1 VKEAKVSAAELA
13 EMARENVPLV
23 GALAMEVESV
33 LPGSVTIR
41 VPYRE
46 EFVRPGGTI
55 SGPVLMAVADF
66 AMYGVV
72 LSLIGRVD
80 LAVTT
85 NLSINFLRRPPPGDV
100 VARARILK
108 LGKRLAVGEVL
119 LHAGEQED
127 LVAHVTSTY
136 SIPPRGGQSA

>member
-23 GALAMEVESV
+23 GALAMQVESV

-41 VPYRE
+41 VPYRD
-46 EFVRPGGTI
+46 EFIRPGGTI

-85 NLSINFLRRPPPGDV
+85 NLNINFLRRPPPGDV

-119 LHAGEQED
+119 LHAGDQED

-136 SIPPRGGQSA
+136 SIPPRGG